1 MWVQQKAAPEL
12 IGKPLHTDFPYD
24 LVSEINVKKT
34 AGYDHC
40 GDNETLWAQHAGDP
54 NYNLLNECCL
64 AMNSGNPGGSSKFF
78 LPSLLLCSHI
88 PIYKSHRSR
97 IHDDITKDNG
107 LHLEARYVSC
117 NLSLSYIRIQNQNE
131 YQVRE
136 EIIS

>member
-64 AMNSGNPGGSSKFF
+64 AMNSGNPGGKFEIF
-78 LPSLLLCSHI
+78 PPVTLVVFSHSNI
-88 PIYKSHRSR
+88 NRTQVSDSR
-97 IHDDITKDNG
+97 
-107 LHLEARYVSC
+107 RYHKRQWTTS
-117 NLSLSYIRIQNQNE
+117 
-131 YQVRE
+131 
-136 EIIS
+136 

>member
-1 MWVQQKAAPEL
+1 MWVQQKAAPDL

-64 AMNSGNPGGSSKFF
+64 AMNSGNPGGKFDF
-78 LPSLLLCSHI
+78 SFHHLFCVLTFQ
-88 PIYKSHRSR
+88 YKSHPGLGFTTISQKTMDYILKPGTFRVISLFL
-97 IHDDITKDNG
+97 IFKYKTKTN
-107 LHLEARYVSC
+107 
-117 NLSLSYIRIQNQNE
+117 IR
-131 YQVRE
+131 
-136 EIIS
+136 